1 MLVLFNIYLIFVFNN
16 IHVNKY
22 LRCMKSKWLLVT
34 GLVLLTTGIILKF
47 VFVESIV
54 PIFLI
59 VAGVILKIYYILG
72 KIIQTNYK
80 AGYEI
85 LFLLTG
91 LTLFFLGMYLKEP
104 LLFIEPI
111 YFKVLGILLKVTF
124 IFLFIRKTKN
134 N

>member
-1 MLVLFNIYLIFVFNN
+1 
-16 IHVNKY
+16 
-22 LRCMKSKWLLVT
+22 MKSKWLLVT